1 MKKSERTLKNWLNLF
16 THKLGNLIGGRHEIR
31 TAPAQRIHTSDSQP
45 VKNVSDKPT
54 ELFVVWDAIGDGRLL
69 GVFADEKI
77 AEEIRQINPYYF
89 RYYRCQ
95 INTPTSYELDWL
107 DEKQKWQ
114 LELIKYKYA
123 LGKYADSK

>member
-1 MKKSERTLKNWLNLF
+1 MKKSERTLKKWLKLF
-16 THKLGNLIGGRHEIR
+16 GQKLSNLICGRHEAN
-31 TAPAQRIHTSDSQP
+31 TTLPERIQP
-45 VKNVSDKPT
+45 PDFQPRNKDSDKHS

-114 LELIKYKYA
+114 LELVKYKYA
-123 LGKYADSK
+123 LGKYADSR